1 VGFVIDGSDP
11 GEEIRGPAVRDN
23 VSYVARIPEVR
34 EFVND
39 RIRATQFLGPLV
51 VEGRDI
57 GSVVF
62 PESPFKFY
70 LDADPAE
77 RARRRNEELMATE
90 SDTSIEAV
98 QENLQKRDQLDSSR
112 KTAPLQVAEGAQVL
126 DTTHLTLDEVVDRVV
141 SAVR

>member
-1 VGFVIDGSDP
+1 
-11 GEEIRGPAVRDN
+11 
-23 VSYVARIPEVR
+23 VARIPEVR

-70 LDADPAE
+70 LDADSVE
-77 RARRRNEELMATE
+77 RARRRNKELMATE
-90 SDTSIEAV
+90 ADTSIEAV
-98 QENLQKRDQLDSSR
+98 QENLQKRDQIDSSR
-112 KTAPLQVAEGAQVL
+112 KTAPLQIAEGAKVM
-126 DTTHLTLDEVVDRVV
+126 DTTHMTLDEVVDVV
-141 SAVR
+141 VKTVR